1 MLIDEIELALHPV
14 AITNLFT
21 LLQELFGLYE
31 NLTIFITSHSPE
43 VIHRIDPNNMYKLE
57 RVHDS
62 DNSFYIVN
70 PCYASYAIRDV
81 YTNDGPD
88 FLLLVEDTLA
98 KIIVKKAIDKLNLNV
113 SRLIS
118 VVPVGGWQNV
128 LKFQSE
134 LLNNNI
140 LGVGKK
146 VFSILDGDVQD
157 SITREYRTLKK
168 LFLPINSVE
177 KYLYKI
183 LIGAANLPM
192 KKQINDKFFQVESLD
207 SLIAGY
213 KNNEEQSRK
222 LLLDK
227 YREDNDGK
235 RLYNHLLRNLRS
247 HQITEEIFIM
257 GLYEI
262 IIHNVNFDSFYNNLR
277 EELT

>member
-21 LLQELFGLYE
+21 LLQELVGQYE

-43 VIHRIDPNNMYKLE
+43 VIHRINPNNMYKLE
-57 RVHDS
+57 RVHNS

-98 KIIVKKAIDKLNLNV
+98 KIIVKKAIDELNLNV

-146 VFSILDGDVQD
+146 VFSILDGDVQN

-183 LIGAANLPM
+183 LIGAVNLPM
-192 KKQINDKFFQVESLD
+192 KKQTNDKFFQVESLD
-207 SLIAGY
+207 SLIADY

-235 RLYNHLLRNLRS
+235 KLYHHLLKNLRS
-247 HQITEEIFIM
+247 TQITEE
-257 GLYEI
+257 
-262 IIHNVNFDSFYNNLR
+262 
-277 EELT
+277 